1 MPKAATSVAEARQLR
16 RHNPLEDDLLATGPL
31 RSKPSKRKSGK
42 QEDSEGNYVDSRASR
57 NILRIGQELADEEE
71 ETQRIP
77 KPNTAFDFNSRF
89 EDEDQEAGYEDEEA
103 WGDEDEVVEEA
114 ELAPEDLETFSKFF
128 PVQEDP
134 LLRQGWGG
142 AAEDLDQ
149 EQGTNLADLILA
161 KIAAHEAAQEG
172 QNISGQPRGGAAIE
186 EDYELPPKVI
196 EVYTKYDPEPG
207 LSSSNANA
215 LSESD
220 SSSPA
225 TNPENSPNH
234 SKSSPPSPTGKT
246 SSP

>member
-1 MPKAATSVAEARQLR
+1 MPKATSSVAEARQLR

-42 QEDSEGNYVDSRASR
+42 QDDSEDNFVDSRASR

-71 ETQRIP
+71 EAQRIP
-77 KPNTAFDFNSRF
+77 KPNIAFDFNSRL
-89 EDEDQEAGYEDEEA
+89 EDEDQDVGFEDEEE
-103 WGDEDEVVEEA
+103 WGDEDEIVEEV

-142 AAEDLDQ
+142 AEEEPDY

-172 QNISGQPRGGAAIE
+172 QNITAQPRGGGNIDE
-186 EDYELPPKVI
+186 NYELPPKVV
-196 EVYTKYDPEPG
+196 EVYTKY
-207 LSSSNANA
+207 A
-215 LSESD
+215 
-220 SSSPA
+220 
-225 TNPENSPNH
+225 
-234 SKSSPPSPTGKT
+234 PPMFPLLKQV
-246 SSP
+246 